1 MKNIFHLR
9 DERILLLSFDL
20 FFLFLGL
27 SYWFDLVDDINSKFI
42 IIIKNFLTILL
53 SLGFYWLTGQY
64 KNITKYTNSKS
75 LYFISL
81 RTISLVIF
89 ISSFIIKTNI
99 TRFNLPI
106 YFLVWIFLTFSMCF
120 IRILLRD
127 FVSLSIKKNRKFR
140 ENIAIYGAGSA
151 GFLLARNLQEEGTY
165 KIICFLD
172 DSPDLRNRGINGIP
186 ILSPDNI
193 DSMSD
198 EIEKVFL
205 AIPSPSKTKVKEI
218 LKKMNSLKIPIF
230 QIPSIKDITNRDKKY
245 GSLRPIELEDLLGR
259 ERVDPDPDLLE
270 KGIRE
275 KIIFISGA
283 GGSIGKELAKQ
294 ILQLS
299 PKMIIFFDISE
310 ASLYELSLEIKQFNN
325 LNIPIVTV
333 LGDICD
339 KKLVENIF
347 NKYSIN
353 VVFHAAAYKHVPLVE
368 NNKISGLCNNI
379 CSTLVL
385 CELSKKFNV
394 GKFVLIST
402 DKAVRPTNVMGLSK
416 RIAELIV
423 QNQSNNPK
431 NTCFSMVRFGNVLGS
446 SGSVVPLFKKQ
457 IAEGG
462 PITLTHPKVIRYFM
476 SISEAAQL
484 VIQTS
489 QLARGGEVFL
499 LDMGDPVFIKDLAY
513 QMVMLSGASVKDKNN
528 IKGDIEIKEIGLRPG
543 EKLYEELLIDSESI
557 STAHPLIFRA
567 IEKKLDEEFF
577 KFRLDKLVSSLNK
590 KDLDEALILAKEL
603 VPEWIRS
610 EN

>member
-1 MKNIFHLR
+1 LKNIFHLR

-20 FFLFLGL
+20 FFLFLGI
-27 SYWFDLVDDINSKFI
+27 SYWFDLVDDSNSKFI
-42 IIIKNFLTILL
+42 IIIKNFLTILF
-53 SLGFYWLTGQY
+53 SLGFYWITGQY

-75 LYFISL
+75 LYFISI

-89 ISSFIIKTNI
+89 IFSFIIKTNI

-120 IRILLRD
+120 IRIFLRD
-127 FVSLSIKKNRKFR
+127 FVSLSIKKNRKSR

-151 GFLLARNLQEEGTY
+151 GVLLARNIQEEGTY
-165 KIICFLD
+165 RIICFLD
-172 DSPDLRNRGINGIP
+172 DSPNLWNRSINGIP
-186 ILSPDNI
+186 IVSPDN
-193 DSMSD
+193 MND

-205 AIPSPSKTKVKEI
+205 AIPSISKTNMKAI
-218 LKKMNSLKIPIF
+218 LRRMNSLKIPIF
-230 QIPSIKDITNRDKKY
+230 QMPSIKDITNKDKKY

-259 ERVDPDPDLLE
+259 DRVDPDPDLLE

-294 ILQLS
+294 ILKLN
-299 PKMIIFFDISE
+299 PKTIILFDISE

-325 LNIPIVTV
+325 PNITIVTV

-339 KKLVENIF
+339 QKLVENIF

-353 VVFHAAAYKHVPLVE
+353 VVFHAAAYKHVPIVE
-368 NNKISGLCNNI
+368 NNRISGLYNNI
-379 CSTLVL
+379 YSTLVL
-385 CELSKKFNV
+385 CELSRKFNI

-423 QNQSNNPK
+423 QNQSINPK

-462 PITLTHPKVIRYFM
+462 PITLTHPKVVRYFM

-489 QLARGGEVFL
+489 ELARGGEVFL

-528 IKGDIEIKEIGLRPG
+528 IKGDIEIKEIGMRPG

-557 STAHPLIFRA
+557 STSHPLIFRA

-577 KFRLDKLVSSLNK
+577 KFRLDKLISSLNK
-590 KDLDEALILAKEL
+590 KDLDQALILAKEL
-603 VPEWIRS
+603 VPEWKRS

>member
-20 FFLFLGL
+20 FFLFLGI
-27 SYWFDLVDDINSKFI
+27 SYWFDLVDDSNSKFI
-42 IIIKNFLTILL
+42 IIIKNFLTILF

-75 LYFISL
+75 LYFISI

-89 ISSFIIKTNI
+89 IFSFIIKTNI

-106 YFLVWIFLTFSMCF
+106 YFFVWIFLTFSMCF
-120 IRILLRD
+120 IRIFLRD
-127 FVSLSIKKNRKFR
+127 FVSLSIKKNRKSR

-151 GFLLARNLQEEGTY
+151 GVLLARNIQEEGTY
-165 KIICFLD
+165 RIICFLD
-172 DSPDLRNRGINGIP
+172 DSPNLWNRSINGIP
-186 ILSPDNI
+186 IVSPDN
-193 DSMSD
+193 MND

-205 AIPSPSKTKVKEI
+205 AIPSISKTNIKAI
-218 LKKMNSLKIPIF
+218 LRRMNSLKIPIF
-230 QIPSIKDITNRDKKY
+230 QMPSIKDITNKEKKY

-259 ERVDPDPDLLE
+259 DRVDPDPDLLE

-294 ILQLS
+294 ILKLN
-299 PKMIIFFDISE
+299 PKTIILFDISE
-310 ASLYELSLEIKQFNN
+310 ASLYELSLEIKQFNDP
-325 LNIPIVTV
+325 NITIVTV

-353 VVFHAAAYKHVPLVE
+353 VVFHAAAYKHVPIVE
-368 NNKISGLCNNI
+368 NNRISGLYNNI
-379 CSTLVL
+379 YSTLVL
-385 CELSKKFNV
+385 CELSRKFNI

-423 QNQSNNPK
+423 QNQSINPK

-462 PITLTHPKVIRYFM
+462 PITLTHPKVVRYFM

-489 QLARGGEVFL
+489 ELAKGGEVFL

-513 QMVMLSGASVKDKNN
+513 EMVMLSGASVKDKNN
-528 IKGDIEIKEIGLRPG
+528 IKGDIEIKEIGMRPG

-557 STAHPLIFRA
+557 STSHPLIFRA

-577 KFRLDKLVSSLNK
+577 KFRLDKLISSLNK
-590 KDLDEALILAKEL
+590 KDLDQALILAKEL
-603 VPEWIRS
+603 VPEWKRS

>member
-20 FFLFLGL
+20 FFLFLGI
-27 SYWFDLVDDINSKFI
+27 SYWFDLVDDSNSKFI
-42 IIIKNFLTILL
+42 IIIKNFLTILF

-75 LYFISL
+75 LYFISI

-89 ISSFIIKTNI
+89 IFSFIIKTNI

-120 IRILLRD
+120 IRIFLRD
-127 FVSLSIKKNRKFR
+127 FVSLSIKKNRKSR

-151 GFLLARNLQEEGTY
+151 GVLLARNIQEEGTY
-165 KIICFLD
+165 RIICFLD
-172 DSPDLRNRGINGIP
+172 DSPNLWNRSINGIP
-186 ILSPDNI
+186 IVSPDN
-193 DSMSD
+193 MND
-198 EIEKVFL
+198 EIVKVFL
-205 AIPSPSKTKVKEI
+205 AIPSISKKNMKAI
-218 LKKMNSLKIPIF
+218 LRRMNSLKIPIF
-230 QIPSIKDITNRDKKY
+230 QIPSIKDITNKDKKF

-259 ERVDPDPDLLE
+259 DRVDPDPDLLE

-294 ILQLS
+294 ILKLN
-299 PKMIIFFDISE
+299 PKTIILFDISE

-325 LNIPIVTV
+325 PNITIVTV

-339 KKLVENIF
+339 QKLVENIF

-353 VVFHAAAYKHVPLVE
+353 VVFHAAAYKHVPIVE
-368 NNKISGLCNNI
+368 NNRISGLYNNI
-379 CSTLVL
+379 YSTLVL
-385 CELSKKFNV
+385 CELSRKFNI

-423 QNQSNNPK
+423 QNQSINPK

-462 PITLTHPKVIRYFM
+462 PITLTHPKVVRYFM

-489 QLARGGEVFL
+489 ELARGGEVFL

-557 STAHPLIFRA
+557 STSHPLIFRA

-577 KFRLDKLVSSLNK
+577 KFRLDKLISSLNK
-590 KDLDEALILAKEL
+590 KDLDKALILAKEL
-603 VPEWIRS
+603 VPEWKRS

>member
-20 FFLFLGL
+20 FFLFLGIT
-27 SYWFDLVDDINSKFI
+27 YCFDLVDDSNSKFI
-42 IIIKNFLTILL
+42 IIIKNFLTVLF
-53 SLGFYWLTGQY
+53 SLGFYWITGQY

-75 LYFISL
+75 LYFISI

-89 ISSFIIKTNI
+89 IFSFIIKTNI

-120 IRILLRD
+120 IRIFLRD
-127 FVSLSIKKNRKFR
+127 FVSLSIKKNRKSR
-140 ENIAIYGAGSA
+140 ENIAIYGAGST
-151 GFLLARNLQEEGTY
+151 GVLLARNIQEEGTY
-165 KIICFLD
+165 RIICFLD
-172 DSPDLRNRGINGIP
+172 DSPNLWNRSINGIP
-186 ILSPDNI
+186 ILSPDN
-193 DSMSD
+193 MND

-205 AIPSPSKTKVKEI
+205 AIPSISKTNMKAI
-218 LKKMNSLKIPIF
+218 LRRMNSLKIPIF
-230 QIPSIKDITNRDKKY
+230 QIPSIKDITNKDKKFGY
-245 GSLRPIELEDLLGR
+245 LRPIELEDLLGR
-259 ERVDPDPDLLE
+259 DRVDPDPDLLE

-294 ILQLS
+294 ILKLN
-299 PKMIIFFDISE
+299 PKMIILFDISE

-325 LNIPIVTV
+325 FDITIVTV

-339 KKLVENIF
+339 QKLVENIF

-353 VVFHAAAYKHVPLVE
+353 VVFHAAAYKHVPIVE
-368 NNKISGLCNNI
+368 NNRISGLYNNI
-379 CSTLVL
+379 YSTLVL

-423 QNQSNNPK
+423 QNQSINPK

-462 PITLTHPKVIRYFM
+462 PITLTHPKVVRYFM

-489 QLARGGEVFL
+489 ELARGGEVFL

-528 IKGDIEIKEIGLRPG
+528 IKGDIEIKEIGMRPG

-557 STAHPLIFRA
+557 STSHPLIFRA

-577 KFRLDKLVSSLNK
+577 KYRLDKLISSLKK
-590 KDLDEALILAKEL
+590 KDLHQALILAKEL
-603 VPEWIRS
+603 VPEWKRS

>member
-20 FFLFLGL
+20 FFLFLGI
-27 SYWFDLVDDINSKFI
+27 SYWFDLVDDSNSKFI
-42 IIIKNFLTILL
+42 IIIKNFLTILF

-75 LYFISL
+75 LYFISI
-81 RTISLVIF
+81 RTIALVVFIF
-89 ISSFIIKTNI
+89 SFIIKTNI

-120 IRILLRD
+120 IRIFLRD
-127 FVSLSIKKNRKFR
+127 FVSLSIKKNRKSR

-151 GFLLARNLQEEGTY
+151 GVLLARNIQEEGTY
-165 KIICFLD
+165 RIICFLD
-172 DSPDLRNRGINGIP
+172 DSPNLWNRSINGIP
-186 ILSPDNI
+186 IVSPDN
-193 DSMSD
+193 MND

-205 AIPSPSKTKVKEI
+205 AIPSISKKNMKAI
-218 LKKMNSLKIPIF
+218 LRRMNSLKIPIF
-230 QIPSIKDITNRDKKY
+230 QMPSIKDITNKDKKY

-259 ERVDPDPDLLE
+259 DRVDPDPDLLE

-294 ILQLS
+294 ILKLN
-299 PKMIIFFDISE
+299 PKTIILFDISE

-325 LNIPIVTV
+325 LNITIVTV

-339 KKLVENIF
+339 QKLVENIF

-353 VVFHAAAYKHVPLVE
+353 VVFHAAAYKHVPIVE
-368 NNKISGLCNNI
+368 NNRISGLYNNI
-379 CSTLVL
+379 YSTLVL
-385 CELSKKFNV
+385 CELSRKFNI

-423 QNQSNNPK
+423 QNQSINPK

-462 PITLTHPKVIRYFM
+462 PITLTHPKVVRYFM

-489 QLARGGEVFL
+489 ELARGGEVFL

-513 QMVMLSGASVKDKNN
+513 QMVMLSGASVKDENN
-528 IKGDIEIKEIGLRPG
+528 IKGDIEIKEIGMRPG

-557 STAHPLIFRA
+557 STSHPLIFRA

-577 KFRLDKLVSSLNK
+577 KFRLDKLISSLNK
-590 KDLDEALILAKEL
+590 KDLDQALILAKEL
-603 VPEWIRS
+603 VPEWKRS

>member
-20 FFLFLGL
+20 FFLFLGI
-27 SYWFDLVDDINSKFI
+27 SYWFDLVDDSNSKFI
-42 IIIKNFLTILL
+42 IIIKNFLTILF

-75 LYFISL
+75 LYFISI

-89 ISSFIIKTNI
+89 IFSFIIKTNI

-120 IRILLRD
+120 IRIFLRD
-127 FVSLSIKKNRKFR
+127 FVSLSIKKNRKSR

-151 GFLLARNLQEEGTY
+151 GVLLARNIQEEGTY
-165 KIICFLD
+165 RIICFLD
-172 DSPDLRNRGINGIP
+172 DSPNLWNRSINGIP
-186 ILSPDNI
+186 IVSPDN
-193 DSMSD
+193 MND

-205 AIPSPSKTKVKEI
+205 AIPSISKTNMKAI
-218 LKKMNSLKIPIF
+218 LRRMNSLKIPIF
-230 QIPSIKDITNRDKKY
+230 QMPSIKDITNKDKKY

-259 ERVDPDPDLLE
+259 DRVDPDPDLLE

-294 ILQLS
+294 ILKLN
-299 PKMIIFFDISE
+299 PKTIILFDISE
-310 ASLYELSLEIKQFNN
+310 ASLYELSLEIQQFNN
-325 LNIPIVTV
+325 PNITIVTV

-339 KKLVENIF
+339 QKLVENIF

-353 VVFHAAAYKHVPLVE
+353 VVFHAAAYKHVPIVE
-368 NNKISGLCNNI
+368 NNRISGLYNNI
-379 CSTLVL
+379 YSTLVL
-385 CELSKKFNV
+385 CELSRKFNI

-423 QNQSNNPK
+423 QNQSINPK

-462 PITLTHPKVIRYFM
+462 PITLTHPKVVRYFM

-489 QLARGGEVFL
+489 ELARGGEVFL

-528 IKGDIEIKEIGLRPG
+528 IKGDIEIKEIGMRPG

-557 STAHPLIFRA
+557 STSHPLIFRA

-577 KFRLDKLVSSLNK
+577 KFRLDKLISSLNK
-590 KDLDEALILAKEL
+590 KDLDKALILAKEL
-603 VPEWIRS
+603 VPEWKRS

>member
-9 DERILLLSFDL
+9 DERILLLSFYL

-27 SYWFDLVDDINSKFI
+27 SYWFDLVDDINSKFLF
-42 IIIKNFLTILL
+42 IIKNFLTILF

-75 LYFISL
+75 LYFISI

-89 ISSFIIKTNI
+89 IFSFIIKTNI

-120 IRILLRD
+120 IRIFLRD
-127 FVSLSIKKNRKFR
+127 FVSLSIKKNRKSR

-151 GFLLARNLQEEGTY
+151 GVLLARNIQEEGTY
-165 KIICFLD
+165 RIICFLD
-172 DSPDLRNRGINGIP
+172 DSPNLWNRSINGIP
-186 ILSPDNI
+186 IVSPDN
-193 DSMSD
+193 MND

-205 AIPSPSKTKVKEI
+205 AIPSISKTNMKAI
-218 LKKMNSLKIPIF
+218 LRRMNSLKIPIF
-230 QIPSIKDITNRDKKY
+230 QMPSIKDITNKDKKY

-259 ERVDPDPDLLE
+259 DRVDPDPDLLE

-294 ILQLS
+294 ILKLN
-299 PKMIIFFDISE
+299 PKTIILFDISE
-310 ASLYELSLEIKQFNN
+310 ASLYELSLEIKQFDNP
-325 LNIPIVTV
+325 NITIVTV

-339 KKLVENIF
+339 QKLVENIF

-353 VVFHAAAYKHVPLVE
+353 VVFHAAAYKHVPIVE
-368 NNKISGLCNNI
+368 NNRISGLYNNI
-379 CSTLVL
+379 YSTLVL
-385 CELSKKFNV
+385 CELSKKFNI

-423 QNQSNNPK
+423 QNQSINPK

-462 PITLTHPKVIRYFM
+462 PITLTHPKVVRYFM

-489 QLARGGEVFL
+489 ELARGGEVFL

-528 IKGDIEIKEIGLRPG
+528 IKGDIEIKEIGMRPG

-557 STAHPLIFRA
+557 STSHPLIFRA

-577 KFRLDKLVSSLNK
+577 KFRLDKLISSLNK
-590 KDLDEALILAKEL
+590 KDLDQALILAKEL
-603 VPEWIRS
+603 VPEWKRS

>member
-20 FFLFLGL
+20 FFLFLGI
-27 SYWFDLVDDINSKFI
+27 SYWFDLVDDSNSKFI
-42 IIIKNFLTILL
+42 IIIKNFLTILF

-75 LYFISL
+75 LYFISI

-89 ISSFIIKTNI
+89 IFSFIIKTNI

-120 IRILLRD
+120 IRIFLRD
-127 FVSLSIKKNRKFR
+127 FVSLSIKKNRKSR

-151 GFLLARNLQEEGTY
+151 GVLLSRNIQEEGTY
-165 KIICFLD
+165 RIVCFLD
-172 DSPDLRNRGINGIP
+172 DSPNLWNRSINGIP
-186 ILSPDNI
+186 IVSPDN
-193 DSMSD
+193 MND

-205 AIPSPSKTKVKEI
+205 AIPSISKTNMKAI
-218 LKKMNSLKIPIF
+218 LRRMNSLKIPIF
-230 QIPSIKDITNRDKKY
+230 QMPSIKDITNKDKKY

-259 ERVDPDPDLLE
+259 DRVDPDPDLLE

-283 GGSIGKELAKQ
+283 GGSIGKELTKQ
-294 ILQLS
+294 ILKLN
-299 PKMIIFFDISE
+299 PKTIILFDISE

-325 LNIPIVTV
+325 LNITIVTV

-339 KKLVENIF
+339 QKLVENIF

-353 VVFHAAAYKHVPLVE
+353 VVFHAAAYKHVPIVE
-368 NNKISGLCNNI
+368 NNRISGLYNNI
-379 CSTLVL
+379 YSTLVL
-385 CELSKKFNV
+385 CELSRKFNI

-423 QNQSNNPK
+423 QNQSINPK

-462 PITLTHPKVIRYFM
+462 PITLTHPKVVRYFM

-489 QLARGGEVFL
+489 ELARGGEVFL

-557 STAHPLIFRA
+557 STSHPLIFRA

-577 KFRLDKLVSSLNK
+577 KFRLDKLISSLNK
-590 KDLDEALILAKEL
+590 KDLDKALILAKEL
-603 VPEWIRS
+603 VPEWKRS

>member
-20 FFLFLGL
+20 FFLFLGI
-27 SYWFDLVDDINSKFI
+27 SYWFDLVDDSNSKFI
-42 IIIKNFLTILL
+42 IIIKNFLTILF

-75 LYFISL
+75 LYFISI

-89 ISSFIIKTNI
+89 IFSFIIKTNI

-120 IRILLRD
+120 IRIFLRD
-127 FVSLSIKKNRKFR
+127 FVSLSIKKNRKSR

-151 GFLLARNLQEEGTY
+151 GVLLARNIQEEGTY
-165 KIICFLD
+165 RIICFLD
-172 DSPDLRNRGINGIP
+172 DSPNLWNRSINGIP
-186 ILSPDNI
+186 IVSPDN
-193 DSMSD
+193 MND

-205 AIPSPSKTKVKEI
+205 AIPSISKKNMKAI
-218 LKKMNSLKIPIF
+218 LRRMNSLKIPIF
-230 QIPSIKDITNRDKKY
+230 QMPSIKDITNKDKKY

-259 ERVDPDPDLLE
+259 DRVDPDPDLLE

-283 GGSIGKELAKQ
+283 GGSIGKELVKQ
-294 ILQLS
+294 ILKLN
-299 PKMIIFFDISE
+299 PKTIILFDISE
-310 ASLYELSLEIKQFNN
+310 ASLYELSLEIKQFNAP
-325 LNIPIVTV
+325 NITIVTV

-353 VVFHAAAYKHVPLVE
+353 VVFHAAAYKHVPIVE
-368 NNKISGLCNNI
+368 NNRISGLYNNI
-379 CSTLVL
+379 YSTLVL
-385 CELSKKFNV
+385 CELSRKFNI

-462 PITLTHPKVIRYFM
+462 PITLTHPKVVRYFM

-489 QLARGGEVFL
+489 ELARGGEVFL

-528 IKGDIEIKEIGLRPG
+528 IKGDIEIKEIGMRPG

-557 STAHPLIFRA
+557 STSHPLIFRA

-577 KFRLDKLVSSLNK
+577 KFRLDKLISSLNK
-590 KDLDEALILAKEL
+590 KDLDQALILAKEL
-603 VPEWIRS
+603 VPEWKRS

>member
-20 FFLFLGL
+20 FFLFLGI
-27 SYWFDLVDDINSKFI
+27 SYWFDLVDDSNSKFI
-42 IIIKNFLTILL
+42 IIIKNFLTILF

-75 LYFISL
+75 LYFISI

-89 ISSFIIKTNI
+89 IFSFIIKTNI

-120 IRILLRD
+120 IRIFLRD
-127 FVSLSIKKNRKFR
+127 FVSLSIKKNRKSR

-151 GFLLARNLQEEGTY
+151 GVLLARNIQEEGTY
-165 KIICFLD
+165 RIICFLD
-172 DSPDLRNRGINGIP
+172 DSPNLWNRSINGIP
-186 ILSPDNI
+186 IVSPDN
-193 DSMSD
+193 MND

-205 AIPSPSKTKVKEI
+205 AIPSISKTNIKAI
-218 LKKMNSLKIPIF
+218 LRRMNSLKIPIF
-230 QIPSIKDITNRDKKY
+230 QMPSIKDITNKDKKY

-259 ERVDPDPDLLE
+259 DRVDPDPDLLE

-283 GGSIGKELAKQ
+283 GGSIGKELTKQ
-294 ILQLS
+294 ILKLN
-299 PKMIIFFDISE
+299 PKTIILFDISE

-325 LNIPIVTV
+325 LNITIVTV

-339 KKLVENIF
+339 QKLVENIF
-347 NKYSIN
+347 TKYSIN
-353 VVFHAAAYKHVPLVE
+353 VVFHAAAYKHVPIVE
-368 NNKISGLCNNI
+368 NNRISGLYNNI
-379 CSTLVL
+379 YSTLVL
-385 CELSKKFNV
+385 CELSRKFNI

-423 QNQSNNPK
+423 QNQSIKPK

-462 PITLTHPKVIRYFM
+462 PITLTHPKVVRYFM

-489 QLARGGEVFL
+489 ELARGGEVFL

-528 IKGDIEIKEIGLRPG
+528 IKGDIEIKEIGMRPG

-557 STAHPLIFRA
+557 STSHPLIFRA

-577 KFRLDKLVSSLNK
+577 KFRLDKLISSLNK
-590 KDLDEALILAKEL
+590 KDLDQALILAKEL
-603 VPEWIRS
+603 VPEWKRS

>member
-1 MKNIFHLR
+1 LKNIFHLR

-20 FFLFLGL
+20 FFLFLGI
-27 SYWFDLVDDINSKFI
+27 SYWFDLVDDSNSKFI
-42 IIIKNFLTILL
+42 IIIKNFLTILF

-75 LYFISL
+75 LYFISI

-89 ISSFIIKTNI
+89 IFSFIIKTNI

-120 IRILLRD
+120 IRIFLRD
-127 FVSLSIKKNRKFR
+127 FVSLSIKKNRKSR

-151 GFLLARNLQEEGTY
+151 GVLLARNIQEEGTY
-165 KIICFLD
+165 RIICFLD
-172 DSPDLRNRGINGIP
+172 DSPNLWNRSINGIP
-186 ILSPDNI
+186 IVSPDNI
-193 DSMSD
+193 ND

-205 AIPSPSKTKVKEI
+205 AIPSISKKNMKAI
-218 LKKMNSLKIPIF
+218 LRRMNSLKIPIF
-230 QIPSIKDITNRDKKY
+230 QMPSIKDITNKDKKY

-259 ERVDPDPDLLE
+259 DRVDPDPDLLE

-294 ILQLS
+294 ILKLN
-299 PKMIIFFDISE
+299 PKTIILFDISE
-310 ASLYELSLEIKQFNN
+310 ASLYELSLEIKQFKNP
-325 LNIPIVTV
+325 NITIVTV

-353 VVFHAAAYKHVPLVE
+353 VVFHAAAYKHVPIVE
-368 NNKISGLCNNI
+368 NNRISGLYNNI
-379 CSTLVL
+379 YSTLVL
-385 CELSKKFNV
+385 CELSRKFNI

-423 QNQSNNPK
+423 QNQSINPK

-462 PITLTHPKVIRYFM
+462 PITLTHPKVVRYFM

-489 QLARGGEVFL
+489 ELARGGEVFL

-528 IKGDIEIKEIGLRPG
+528 IKGDIEIKEIGMRPG

-557 STAHPLIFRA
+557 PTSHPLIFRA

-577 KFRLDKLVSSLNK
+577 KFRLDKLISSLNK
-590 KDLDEALILAKEL
+590 KDLDQALILAKEL
-603 VPEWIRS
+603 VPEWKRS
-610 EN
+610 EH

>member
-1 MKNIFHLR
+1 MKNIFHFR

-20 FFLFLGL
+20 FFLFLGI
-27 SYWFDLVDDINSKFI
+27 SYWFDLVDDSNSKFI
-42 IIIKNFLTILL
+42 IIIKNFLTILF
-53 SLGFYWLTGQY
+53 SLGFYWITGQY

-75 LYFISL
+75 LYFISI

-89 ISSFIIKTNI
+89 IFSFIIKTNI

-120 IRILLRD
+120 IRIFLRD
-127 FVSLSIKKNRKFR
+127 FVSLSIKKNRKSR

-151 GFLLARNLQEEGTY
+151 GVLLARNIQEEGTY
-165 KIICFLD
+165 RIICFLD
-172 DSPDLRNRGINGIP
+172 DSPNLWNRSINGIP
-186 ILSPDNI
+186 IVSPDN
-193 DSMSD
+193 MND

-205 AIPSPSKTKVKEI
+205 AIPSISKKNMKAI
-218 LKKMNSLKIPIF
+218 LRRMNSLKIPIF
-230 QIPSIKDITNRDKKY
+230 QIPSIKDITNKDKKY

-259 ERVDPDPDLLE
+259 DRVDPDPDLLE

-294 ILQLS
+294 ILKLN
-299 PKMIIFFDISE
+299 PKTIILFDISE

-325 LNIPIVTV
+325 PNITIVTV

-339 KKLVENIF
+339 QKLVENIF

-353 VVFHAAAYKHVPLVE
+353 VVFHAAAYKHVPIVE
-368 NNKISGLCNNI
+368 NNRISGLYNNI
-379 CSTLVL
+379 YSTLVL
-385 CELSKKFNV
+385 CELSRKFNI

-423 QNQSNNPK
+423 QNQSINPK

-462 PITLTHPKVIRYFM
+462 PITLTHPKVVRYFM

-489 QLARGGEVFL
+489 ELARGGEVFL

-528 IKGDIEIKEIGLRPG
+528 IKGDIEIKEIGMRPG

-557 STAHPLIFRA
+557 STSHPLIFRA

-577 KFRLDKLVSSLNK
+577 KFRLDELISSLNK
-590 KDLDEALILAKEL
+590 KDLDQALMLAKEL
-603 VPEWIRS
+603 VPEWKRS

>member
-20 FFLFLGL
+20 FFLFLGIT
-27 SYWFDLVDDINSKFI
+27 YCFDLVDDSNSKFI
-42 IIIKNFLTILL
+42 IIIKNFLTVLF
-53 SLGFYWLTGQY
+53 SLGFYWITGQY

-75 LYFISL
+75 LYFISI

-89 ISSFIIKTNI
+89 IFSFIIKTNI

-120 IRILLRD
+120 IRIFLRD
-127 FVSLSIKKNRKFR
+127 FVSLSIKKNRKSR
-140 ENIAIYGAGSA
+140 ENIAIYGAGST
-151 GFLLARNLQEEGTY
+151 GVLLARNIQEEGTY
-165 KIICFLD
+165 RIICFLN
-172 DSPDLRNRGINGIP
+172 DSPNLWNRSINGIP
-186 ILSPDNI
+186 ILSPDN
-193 DSMSD
+193 MKD

-205 AIPSPSKTKVKEI
+205 AIPSISKTNMKAI
-218 LKKMNSLKIPIF
+218 LRRMNSLKIPIF
-230 QIPSIKDITNRDKKY
+230 QIPSIKDITNKDKKFGY
-245 GSLRPIELEDLLGR
+245 LRPIELEDLLGR
-259 ERVDPDPDLLE
+259 DRVDPDPDLLE

-294 ILQLS
+294 ILKLN
-299 PKMIIFFDISE
+299 PKMIILFDISE

-325 LNIPIVTV
+325 FDITVVTV

-339 KKLVENIF
+339 QKLVENIF

-353 VVFHAAAYKHVPLVE
+353 VVFHAAAYKHVPIVE
-368 NNKISGLCNNI
+368 NNRISGLYNNI
-379 CSTLVL
+379 YSTLVL
-385 CELSKKFNV
+385 CELSKKFNI

-423 QNQSNNPK
+423 QNQSINPK

-462 PITLTHPKVIRYFM
+462 PITLTHPKVVRYFM

-489 QLARGGEVFL
+489 ELARGGEVFL

-528 IKGDIEIKEIGLRPG
+528 IKGDIEIKEIGMRPG

-557 STAHPLIFRA
+557 STSHPLIFRA

-577 KFRLDKLVSSLNK
+577 KFRLDKLISSLKK
-590 KDLDEALILAKEL
+590 KDLHQALILAKEL
-603 VPEWIRS
+603 VPEWKRS

>member
-20 FFLFLGL
+20 FFLFLGI
-27 SYWFDLVDDINSKFI
+27 SYWFDLVDDSNSKFI
-42 IIIKNFLTILL
+42 IIIKNFLTILF

-75 LYFISL
+75 LYFISI

-89 ISSFIIKTNI
+89 IFSFIIKTNI

-120 IRILLRD
+120 IRIFLRD
-127 FVSLSIKKNRKFR
+127 FVSLSIKKNRKSR

-151 GFLLARNLQEEGTY
+151 GVLLARNIQEEGTY
-165 KIICFLD
+165 RIICFLD
-172 DSPDLRNRGINGIP
+172 DSPNLWNRSINGIP
-186 ILSPDNI
+186 IVSPDN
-193 DSMSD
+193 MND

-205 AIPSPSKTKVKEI
+205 AIPSISKTNMKAI
-218 LKKMNSLKIPIF
+218 LRRMNSLKIPIF
-230 QIPSIKDITNRDKKY
+230 QMPSIKDITNKDKKY

-259 ERVDPDPDLLE
+259 DRVDPDPDLLE

-294 ILQLS
+294 ILKLN
-299 PKMIIFFDISE
+299 PKTIILFDISE

-325 LNIPIVTV
+325 LNITIVTV

-339 KKLVENIF
+339 QKLVENIF

-353 VVFHAAAYKHVPLVE
+353 VVFHAAAYKHVPIVE
-368 NNKISGLCNNI
+368 NNRISGLYNNI
-379 CSTLVL
+379 YSTLVL
-385 CELSKKFNV
+385 CELSRKFNI

-423 QNQSNNPK
+423 QNQSINPK

-462 PITLTHPKVIRYFM
+462 PITLTHPKVVRYFM

-489 QLARGGEVFL
+489 ELARGGEVFL

-528 IKGDIEIKEIGLRPG
+528 IKGDIEIKEIGMRPG

-557 STAHPLIFRA
+557 STSHPLIFRA

-577 KFRLDKLVSSLNK
+577 KFRLDKLISSLNK
-590 KDLDEALILAKEL
+590 KDLDQALILAKEL
-603 VPEWIRS
+603 VPEWKRS

>member
-20 FFLFLGL
+20 FFLFLGI
-27 SYWFDLVDDINSKFI
+27 SYWFDLVDDSNSKFI
-42 IIIKNFLTILL
+42 IIIKNFLTILF

-75 LYFISL
+75 LYFISI

-89 ISSFIIKTNI
+89 IFSFIIKTNI

-120 IRILLRD
+120 IRIFLRD
-127 FVSLSIKKNRKFR
+127 FVSLSIKKNRKSR

-151 GFLLARNLQEEGTY
+151 GVLLARNIQEEGTY
-165 KIICFLD
+165 RIICFLD
-172 DSPDLRNRGINGIP
+172 DSPNLWNRSINGIP
-186 ILSPDNI
+186 IVSPDN
-193 DSMSD
+193 MND

-205 AIPSPSKTKVKEI
+205 AIPSISKTNIKAI
-218 LKKMNSLKIPIF
+218 LRRMNSLKIPIF
-230 QIPSIKDITNRDKKY
+230 QMPSIKDITNKDKKY

-259 ERVDPDPDLLE
+259 DRVDPDPDLLE

-294 ILQLS
+294 ILKLN
-299 PKMIIFFDISE
+299 PKTIILFDISE
-310 ASLYELSLEIKQFNN
+310 ASLYELSLEIKQFNAP
-325 LNIPIVTV
+325 NITIVTV

-353 VVFHAAAYKHVPLVE
+353 VVFHAAAYKHVPIVE
-368 NNKISGLCNNI
+368 NNRISGLYNNI
-379 CSTLVL
+379 YSTLVL
-385 CELSKKFNV
+385 CELSRKFNI

-423 QNQSNNPK
+423 QNQSINPK

-462 PITLTHPKVIRYFM
+462 PITLTHPKVVRYFM

-489 QLARGGEVFL
+489 ELARGGEVFL

-513 QMVMLSGASVKDKNN
+513 EMVMLSGASVKDKNN
-528 IKGDIEIKEIGLRPG
+528 IKGDIEIKEIGMRPG

-557 STAHPLIFRA
+557 STSHPLIFRA

-577 KFRLDKLVSSLNK
+577 KFRLDKLISSLNK
-590 KDLDEALILAKEL
+590 KDLDEALNLAKEL
-603 VPEWIRS
+603 VPEWIKS

>member
-1 MKNIFHLR
+1 LKNIFHLR

-20 FFLFLGL
+20 FFLFLGI
-27 SYWFDLVDDINSKFI
+27 SYWFDLVDDSNSKFI
-42 IIIKNFLTILL
+42 IILKNFLTILF

-75 LYFISL
+75 LYFISI

-89 ISSFIIKTNI
+89 IFSFIIKTNI

-120 IRILLRD
+120 IRIFLRD
-127 FVSLSIKKNRKFR
+127 FVSLSIKKNRKSR

-151 GFLLARNLQEEGTY
+151 GVLLARNIQEEGTY
-165 KIICFLD
+165 RIICFLD
-172 DSPDLRNRGINGIP
+172 DSPNLCNRSINGIP
-186 ILSPDNI
+186 IVSPDN
-193 DSMSD
+193 MND

-205 AIPSPSKTKVKEI
+205 AIPSISKTNMKAI
-218 LKKMNSLKIPIF
+218 LRRMNSLKIPIF
-230 QIPSIKDITNRDKKY
+230 QIPSIKDITNKDKKFS
-245 GSLRPIELEDLLGR
+245 SLRPIELEDLLGR
-259 ERVDPDPDLLE
+259 DRVDPDPDLLE

-294 ILQLS
+294 ILKLN
-299 PKMIIFFDISE
+299 PKTLILFDISE

-325 LNIPIVTV
+325 LNITIVTV

-339 KKLVENIF
+339 QKLVENIF

-353 VVFHAAAYKHVPLVE
+353 VVFHAAAYKHVPIVE
-368 NNKISGLCNNI
+368 NNRISGLYNNI
-379 CSTLVL
+379 YSTLVL
-385 CELSKKFNV
+385 CELSKKFNI

-423 QNQSNNPK
+423 QNQSINPK

-462 PITLTHPKVIRYFM
+462 PITLTHPKVVRYFM

-489 QLARGGEVFL
+489 ELARGGEVFL

-528 IKGDIEIKEIGLRPG
+528 IKGDIEIKEIGMRPG

-557 STAHPLIFRA
+557 STSHPLIFRA

-577 KFRLDKLVSSLNK
+577 KFRLDKLISSLNK
-590 KDLDEALILAKEL
+590 KDLNQALILAKEL
-603 VPEWIRS
+603 VPEWKRS

>member
-20 FFLFLGL
+20 FFLFLGIT
-27 SYWFDLVDDINSKFI
+27 YCFDLVDDSNSKFI
-42 IIIKNFLTILL
+42 IIIKNFLTVLF
-53 SLGFYWLTGQY
+53 SLGFYWITGQY

-75 LYFISL
+75 LYFISI

-89 ISSFIIKTNI
+89 IFSFIIKTNI

-120 IRILLRD
+120 IRIFLRD
-127 FVSLSIKKNRKFR
+127 FVSLSIKKNRKSR
-140 ENIAIYGAGSA
+140 ENIAIYGAGST
-151 GFLLARNLQEEGTY
+151 GVLLARNIQEEGTY
-165 KIICFLD
+165 RIICFLD
-172 DSPDLRNRGINGIP
+172 DSPNLWNRSINGIP
-186 ILSPDNI
+186 ILSPDN
-193 DSMSD
+193 MND

-205 AIPSPSKTKVKEI
+205 AIPSISKTNMKAI
-218 LKKMNSLKIPIF
+218 LRRMNSLKIPIF
-230 QIPSIKDITNRDKKY
+230 QIPSIKDITNKDKKFGY
-245 GSLRPIELEDLLGR
+245 LRPIELEDLLGR
-259 ERVDPDPDLLE
+259 DRVDPDPDLLE

-294 ILQLS
+294 ILKLN
-299 PKMIIFFDISE
+299 PKMIILFDISE

-325 LNIPIVTV
+325 FDITIVTV

-339 KKLVENIF
+339 QKLVENIF

-353 VVFHAAAYKHVPLVE
+353 VVFHAAAYKHVPIVE
-368 NNKISGLCNNI
+368 NNRISGLYNNI
-379 CSTLVL
+379 YSTLVL
-385 CELSKKFNV
+385 CELSKKFNI

-423 QNQSNNPK
+423 QNQSINPK

-462 PITLTHPKVIRYFM
+462 PITLTHPKVVRYFM

-489 QLARGGEVFL
+489 ELARGGEVFL

-528 IKGDIEIKEIGLRPG
+528 IKGDIEIKEIGMRPG

-557 STAHPLIFRA
+557 STSHPLIFRA

-577 KFRLDKLVSSLNK
+577 KFRLDKLISSLKK
-590 KDLDEALILAKEL
+590 KDLHQALILAKEL
-603 VPEWIRS
+603 VPEWKRS

>member
-20 FFLFLGL
+20 FFLFLGI
-27 SYWFDLVDDINSKFI
+27 SYWFDLVDDSNSKFI
-42 IIIKNFLTILL
+42 IIIKNFLTILF

-75 LYFISL
+75 LYFISI

-89 ISSFIIKTNI
+89 IFSFIIKTNI

-106 YFLVWIFLTFSMCF
+106 YFLIWIFLTFSMCF
-120 IRILLRD
+120 IRIFLRD
-127 FVSLSIKKNRKFR
+127 FVSLSIKKNRKSR

-151 GFLLARNLQEEGTY
+151 GVLLARNIQEEGTY
-165 KIICFLD
+165 RIICFLD
-172 DSPDLRNRGINGIP
+172 DSPNLWNRSINGIP
-186 ILSPDNI
+186 IVSPDN
-193 DSMSD
+193 MND

-205 AIPSPSKTKVKEI
+205 AIPSISKTNIKAI
-218 LKKMNSLKIPIF
+218 LRRMNSLKIPIF
-230 QIPSIKDITNRDKKY
+230 QMPSIKDITNKDKKY
-245 GSLRPIELEDLLGR
+245 GSLKPIELEDLLGR
-259 ERVDPDPDLLE
+259 DRVDPDPDLLE

-294 ILQLS
+294 ILKLN
-299 PKMIIFFDISE
+299 PKTLILFDISE

-325 LNIPIVTV
+325 LNITIVTV

-339 KKLVENIF
+339 QKLVENIF
-347 NKYSIN
+347 TKYSIN
-353 VVFHAAAYKHVPLVE
+353 VVFHAAAYKHVPIVE
-368 NNKISGLCNNI
+368 NNRISGLYNNI
-379 CSTLVL
+379 YSTLVL
-385 CELSKKFNV
+385 CELSRKFNI

-423 QNQSNNPK
+423 QNQSINPK

-462 PITLTHPKVIRYFM
+462 PITLTHPKVVRYFM

-489 QLARGGEVFL
+489 ELARGGEVFL

-528 IKGDIEIKEIGLRPG
+528 IKGDIEIKEIGMRPG

-557 STAHPLIFRA
+557 STSHPLIFRA

-577 KFRLDKLVSSLNK
+577 KFRLDKLISSLNK
-590 KDLDEALILAKEL
+590 KDLDQALILAKEL
-603 VPEWIRS
+603 VPEWKRS

>member
-20 FFLFLGL
+20 FFLFLGI
-27 SYWFDLVDDINSKFI
+27 SYWFDLVDDSNSKFI
-42 IIIKNFLTILL
+42 IIIKNFLTILF

-75 LYFISL
+75 LYFISI

-89 ISSFIIKTNI
+89 IFSFIIKTNI

-120 IRILLRD
+120 IRIFLRD
-127 FVSLSIKKNRKFR
+127 FVSLSIKKNRKSR

-151 GFLLARNLQEEGTY
+151 GVLLARNIQEEGTY
-165 KIICFLD
+165 RIICFLD
-172 DSPDLRNRGINGIP
+172 DSPNLWNRSINGIP
-186 ILSPDNI
+186 IVSPDN
-193 DSMSD
+193 MND

-205 AIPSPSKTKVKEI
+205 AIPSISKTNMKAI
-218 LKKMNSLKIPIF
+218 LRRMNSLKIPIF
-230 QIPSIKDITNRDKKY
+230 QMPSIKDITNKDKKY

-259 ERVDPDPDLLE
+259 DRVDPDPDLLE

-294 ILQLS
+294 ILKLN
-299 PKMIIFFDISE
+299 PKTIILFDISE
-310 ASLYELSLEIKQFNN
+310 ASLYELSLEIQQFNN
-325 LNIPIVTV
+325 PNITIVTV

-339 KKLVENIF
+339 QKLVENIF
-347 NKYSIN
+347 TKYSIN
-353 VVFHAAAYKHVPLVE
+353 VVFHAAAYKHVPIVE
-368 NNKISGLCNNI
+368 NNRISGLYNNI
-379 CSTLVL
+379 YSTLVL
-385 CELSKKFNV
+385 CELSRKFNI

-423 QNQSNNPK
+423 QNQSINPK

-462 PITLTHPKVIRYFM
+462 PITLTHPKVVRYFM

-489 QLARGGEVFL
+489 ELARGGEVFL

-513 QMVMLSGASVKDKNN
+513 QMVMLSGASVKDENN
-528 IKGDIEIKEIGLRPG
+528 IKGDIEIKEIGMRPG

-557 STAHPLIFRA
+557 STSHPLIFRA

-577 KFRLDKLVSSLNK
+577 KFKLDKLISSLNK
-590 KDLDEALILAKEL
+590 KDLNQALILAKEL
-603 VPEWIRS
+603 VPEWKRS

>member
-20 FFLFLGL
+20 FFFFLFLGI
-27 SYWFDLVDDINSKFI
+27 SYWFDLVDDSNSKFI
-42 IIIKNFLTILL
+42 IIIKNFLTILF

-75 LYFISL
+75 LYFISI

-89 ISSFIIKTNI
+89 IFFFIIKTNI

-120 IRILLRD
+120 IRIFLRD
-127 FVSLSIKKNRKFR
+127 FVSLSIKKNRKSR

-151 GFLLARNLQEEGTY
+151 GVLLARNIQEEGTY
-165 KIICFLD
+165 RIICFLD
-172 DSPDLRNRGINGIP
+172 DSPNLWNRSINGIP
-186 ILSPDNI
+186 IVSPDN
-193 DSMSD
+193 MND

-205 AIPSPSKTKVKEI
+205 AIPSISKTNMKAI
-218 LKKMNSLKIPIF
+218 LRRMNSLKIPIF
-230 QIPSIKDITNRDKKY
+230 QIPSIKDITNKDKKY

-259 ERVDPDPDLLE
+259 DRVDPDPDLLE

-283 GGSIGKELAKQ
+283 GGSIGKELVKQ
-294 ILQLS
+294 ILKLN
-299 PKMIIFFDISE
+299 PKTIILFDISE

-325 LNIPIVTV
+325 PNITIVTV

-339 KKLVENIF
+339 QKLVENIF

-353 VVFHAAAYKHVPLVE
+353 VVFHAAAYKHVPIVE
-368 NNKISGLCNNI
+368 NNRISGLYNNI
-379 CSTLVL
+379 YSTLVL
-385 CELSKKFNV
+385 CELSKKFNI

-423 QNQSNNPK
+423 QNQSINPK

-462 PITLTHPKVIRYFM
+462 PITLTHPKVVRYFM

-489 QLARGGEVFL
+489 ELARGVKYFFL
-499 LDMGDPVFIKDLAY
+499 TW
-513 QMVMLSGASVKDKNN
+513 
-528 IKGDIEIKEIGLRPG
+528 EIQFL
-543 EKLYEELLIDSESI
+543 
-557 STAHPLIFRA
+557 
-567 IEKKLDEEFF
+567 
-577 KFRLDKLVSSLNK
+577 
-590 KDLDEALILAKEL
+590 
-603 VPEWIRS
+603 
-610 EN
+610 

>member
-1 MKNIFHLR
+1 MKNIFHLK

-20 FFLFLGL
+20 FFLFLGI
-27 SYWFDLVDDINSKFI
+27 SYWFDLVDDSNSKFI
-42 IIIKNFLTILL
+42 IIIKNFLTILF

-75 LYFISL
+75 LYFISI

-89 ISSFIIKTNI
+89 ITSFIIKTNI

-106 YFLVWIFLTFSMCF
+106 YFLVWIFLTFSMSF
-120 IRILLRD
+120 IRIFLRD
-127 FVSLSIKKNRKFR
+127 FVSLSIKKNRKSM

-151 GFLLARNLQEEGTY
+151 GVLLARNIQEEGTY
-165 KIICFLD
+165 RIICFLD
-172 DSPDLRNRGINGIP
+172 DSPNLWNRSINGIP
-186 ILSPDNI
+186 IVSPDN
-193 DSMSD
+193 MND

-205 AIPSPSKTKVKEI
+205 AIPSISKTNMKAI
-218 LKKMNSLKIPIF
+218 LRRMNSLKIPIF
-230 QIPSIKDITNRDKKY
+230 QMPSIKDITNKDKKY

-259 ERVDPDPDLLE
+259 DRVDPDPDLLE

-294 ILQLS
+294 ILKLN
-299 PKMIIFFDISE
+299 PKTIILFDISE

-325 LNIPIVTV
+325 PNITIVTV

-339 KKLVENIF
+339 QKLVENIF
-347 NKYSIN
+347 TKYSIN
-353 VVFHAAAYKHVPLVE
+353 VVFHAAAYKHVPIVE
-368 NNKISGLCNNI
+368 NNRISGLYNNI
-379 CSTLVL
+379 YSTLVL
-385 CELSKKFNV
+385 CELSRKFNI

-423 QNQSNNPK
+423 QNQSIKPK

-462 PITLTHPKVIRYFM
+462 PITLTHPKVVRYFM

-489 QLARGGEVFL
+489 ELARGGEVFL

-528 IKGDIEIKEIGLRPG
+528 IKGDIEIKEIGMRPG

-557 STAHPLIFRA
+557 STSHPLIFRT

-577 KFRLDKLVSSLNK
+577 KFRLDKLISSLNK
-590 KDLDEALILAKEL
+590 KDLDQALFLAKEL
-603 VPEWIRS
+603 VPEWKRS

>member
-20 FFLFLGL
+20 FFLFLGIT
-27 SYWFDLVDDINSKFI
+27 YCFDLVDDSNSKFI
-42 IIIKNFLTILL
+42 IIIKNFLTVLF
-53 SLGFYWLTGQY
+53 SLGFYWITGQY

-75 LYFISL
+75 LYFISI

-89 ISSFIIKTNI
+89 IFSFIIKTNI

-120 IRILLRD
+120 IRIFLRD
-127 FVSLSIKKNRKFR
+127 FVSLSIKKNRKSR
-140 ENIAIYGAGSA
+140 ENIAIYGAGST
-151 GFLLARNLQEEGTY
+151 GVLLARNIQEEGTY
-165 KIICFLD
+165 RIICFLD
-172 DSPDLRNRGINGIP
+172 DSPNLWNRSINGIP
-186 ILSPDNI
+186 ILSPDN
-193 DSMSD
+193 MND

-205 AIPSPSKTKVKEI
+205 AIPSISKTNMKAI
-218 LKKMNSLKIPIF
+218 LRRMNSLKIPIF
-230 QIPSIKDITNRDKKY
+230 QIPSIKDITNKDKKFGY
-245 GSLRPIELEDLLGR
+245 LRPIELEDLLGR
-259 ERVDPDPDLLE
+259 DRVDPDPDLLE

-294 ILQLS
+294 ILKLN
-299 PKMIIFFDISE
+299 PKMIILFDISE

-325 LNIPIVTV
+325 FDITIVTV

-339 KKLVENIF
+339 QKLVENIF

-353 VVFHAAAYKHVPLVE
+353 VVFHAAAYKHVPIVE
-368 NNKISGLCNNI
+368 NNRISGLYNNI
-379 CSTLVL
+379 YSTLVL

-423 QNQSNNPK
+423 QNQSINPK

-462 PITLTHPKVIRYFM
+462 PITLTHPKVVRYFM

-489 QLARGGEVFL
+489 ELARGGEVFL

-528 IKGDIEIKEIGLRPG
+528 IKGDIEIKEIGMRPG

-557 STAHPLIFRA
+557 STSHPLIFRA

-577 KFRLDKLVSSLNK
+577 KFRLDKLISSLKK
-590 KDLDEALILAKEL
+590 KDLHQALILAKEL
-603 VPEWIRS
+603 VPEWKRS

>member
-20 FFLFLGL
+20 FFLFLGI
-27 SYWFDLVDDINSKFI
+27 SYWFDLVDDSNSKFI
-42 IIIKNFLTILL
+42 IIIKNFLTILF

-75 LYFISL
+75 LYFISI

-89 ISSFIIKTNI
+89 IFSFIIKTNI

-120 IRILLRD
+120 IRIFLRD
-127 FVSLSIKKNRKFR
+127 FVSLSIKKNRKSR

-151 GFLLARNLQEEGTY
+151 GVLLARNIQEEGTY
-165 KIICFLD
+165 RIICFLD
-172 DSPDLRNRGINGIP
+172 DSPNLWNRSINGIP
-186 ILSPDNI
+186 IVSPDN
-193 DSMSD
+193 MND

-205 AIPSPSKTKVKEI
+205 AIPSISKTNIKAI
-218 LKKMNSLKIPIF
+218 LRRMNSLKIPIF
-230 QIPSIKDITNRDKKY
+230 QMPSIKDITNKDKKY

-259 ERVDPDPDLLE
+259 DRVDPDPDLLE

-294 ILQLS
+294 ILKLN
-299 PKMIIFFDISE
+299 PKTLILFDISE

-325 LNIPIVTV
+325 LNITIVTV

-339 KKLVENIF
+339 QKLVENIF
-347 NKYSIN
+347 TKYSIN
-353 VVFHAAAYKHVPLVE
+353 VVFHAAAYKHVPIVE
-368 NNKISGLCNNI
+368 NNRISGLYNNI
-379 CSTLVL
+379 YSTLVL
-385 CELSKKFNV
+385 CELSRKFNI

-423 QNQSNNPK
+423 QNQSINPK

-462 PITLTHPKVIRYFM
+462 PITLTHPKVVRYFM

-489 QLARGGEVFL
+489 ELARGGEVFL

-528 IKGDIEIKEIGLRPG
+528 IKGDIEIKEIGMRPG

-557 STAHPLIFRA
+557 STSHPLIFRT

-577 KFRLDKLVSSLNK
+577 KFRLDKLISSLNK
-590 KDLDEALILAKEL
+590 KDLDQALILAKEL
-603 VPEWIRS
+603 VPEWKRS

>member
-1 MKNIFHLR
+1 MKNIFHLK

-20 FFLFLGL
+20 FFLFLGI
-27 SYWFDLVDDINSKFI
+27 SYWFDLVDDSNSKFI
-42 IIIKNFLTILL
+42 IIIKNFLTILF

-75 LYFISL
+75 LYFISI

-89 ISSFIIKTNI
+89 ITSFIIKTNI

-106 YFLVWIFLTFSMCF
+106 YFLVWIFLTFSMSF
-120 IRILLRD
+120 IRIFLRD
-127 FVSLSIKKNRKFR
+127 FVSLSIKKNRKYR

-151 GFLLARNLQEEGTY
+151 GVLLARNIQEEGTY
-165 KIICFLD
+165 RIICFLD
-172 DSPDLRNRGINGIP
+172 DSPNLWNRSINGIP
-186 ILSPDNI
+186 IVSPDN
-193 DSMSD
+193 MND

-205 AIPSPSKTKVKEI
+205 AIPSISKTNMKAI
-218 LKKMNSLKIPIF
+218 LRRMNSLKIPIF
-230 QIPSIKDITNRDKKY
+230 QMPSIKDITNKDKKY

-259 ERVDPDPDLLE
+259 DRVDPDPDLLE

-294 ILQLS
+294 ILKLN
-299 PKMIIFFDISE
+299 PKTIILFDISE

-325 LNIPIVTV
+325 PNITIVTV

-339 KKLVENIF
+339 QKLVENIF
-347 NKYSIN
+347 TKYSIN
-353 VVFHAAAYKHVPLVE
+353 VVFHAAAYKHVPIVE
-368 NNKISGLCNNI
+368 NNRISGLYNNI
-379 CSTLVL
+379 YSTLVL
-385 CELSKKFNV
+385 CELSRKFNI

-462 PITLTHPKVIRYFM
+462 PITLTHPKVVRYFM

-489 QLARGGEVFL
+489 ELARGGEVFL

-528 IKGDIEIKEIGLRPG
+528 IKGDIEIKEIGMRPG

-557 STAHPLIFRA
+557 STSHPLIFRA

-577 KFRLDKLVSSLNK
+577 KFRLDKLISSLNK
-590 KDLDEALILAKEL
+590 KDLEQALILAKEL
-603 VPEWIRS
+603 VPEWKRS

>member
-1 MKNIFHLR
+1 M
-9 DERILLLSFDL
+9 LLSFDL

-27 SYWFDLVDDINSKFI
+27 SYWFDLVDDSNSKFI

-81 RTISLVIF
+81 RTISLVTF

-127 FVSLSIKKNRKFR
+127 FVSLSIKKNRKSR

-172 DSPDLRNRGINGIP
+172 DSPNLRNRGINGIP

-325 LNIPIVTV
+325 LNIPLITV

-353 VVFHAAAYKHVPLVE
+353 VVFHAAAYKHVPIVE
-368 NNKISGLCNNI
+368 SNRISGLYNNVY
-379 CSTLVL
+379 STLVL

-462 PITLTHPKVIRYFM
+462 PITLTDPKVIRYFM

-489 QLARGGEVFL
+489 ELARGGEVFL

-513 QMVMLSGASVKDKNN
+513 QMVMLSGASVKDKDN

-557 STAHPLIFRA
+557 STSHPLIFRA

-577 KFRLDKLVSSLNK
+577 NLRLDKLISSLNK

>member
-230 QIPSIKDITNRDKKY
+230 QIPSIKDITNREKKY

-368 NNKISGLCNNI
+368 NNKISGLYNNI

>member
-1 MKNIFHLR
+1 LKNIFHLR

-20 FFLFLGL
+20 FFLFLGIT
-27 SYWFDLVDDINSKFI
+27 YCFDLVDDSNSKFI
-42 IIIKNFLTILL
+42 IIIKNFLTVLF
-53 SLGFYWLTGQY
+53 SLGFYWITGQY

-75 LYFISL
+75 LYFISI

-89 ISSFIIKTNI
+89 IFSFIIKTNI

-120 IRILLRD
+120 IRIFLRD
-127 FVSLSIKKNRKFR
+127 FVSLSIKKNRKSR
-140 ENIAIYGAGSA
+140 ENIAIYGAGST
-151 GFLLARNLQEEGTY
+151 GVLLARNIQEEGTY
-165 KIICFLD
+165 RIICFLD
-172 DSPDLRNRGINGIP
+172 DSPNLWNRSINGIP
-186 ILSPDNI
+186 ILSPDN
-193 DSMSD
+193 MND

-205 AIPSPSKTKVKEI
+205 AIPSISKTNMKAI
-218 LKKMNSLKIPIF
+218 LRRMNSLKIPIF
-230 QIPSIKDITNRDKKY
+230 QIPSIKDITNKDKKFGY
-245 GSLRPIELEDLLGR
+245 LRPIELEDLLGR
-259 ERVDPDPDLLE
+259 DRVDPDPDLLE

-294 ILQLS
+294 ILKLN
-299 PKMIIFFDISE
+299 PKMIILFDISE

-325 LNIPIVTV
+325 FDITIVTV

-339 KKLVENIF
+339 QKLVENIF

-353 VVFHAAAYKHVPLVE
+353 VVFHAAAYKHVPIVE
-368 NNKISGLCNNI
+368 NNRISGLYNNI
-379 CSTLVL
+379 YSTLVL

-423 QNQSNNPK
+423 QNQSINPK

-462 PITLTHPKVIRYFM
+462 PITLTHPKVVRYFM

-489 QLARGGEVFL
+489 ELARGGEVFL

-528 IKGDIEIKEIGLRPG
+528 IKGDIEIKEIGMRPG

-557 STAHPLIFRA
+557 STSHPLIFRA

-577 KFRLDKLVSSLNK
+577 KYRLDKLISSLKK
-590 KDLDEALILAKEL
+590 KDLHQALILAKEL
-603 VPEWIRS
+603 VPEWKRS

>member
-20 FFLFLGL
+20 FFLFLGIT
-27 SYWFDLVDDINSKFI
+27 YCFDLVDDSNSKFI
-42 IIIKNFLTILL
+42 IIIKNCLTVLF
-53 SLGFYWLTGQY
+53 SLGFYWITGQY

-75 LYFISL
+75 LYFISI

-89 ISSFIIKTNI
+89 IFSFIIKTNI

-120 IRILLRD
+120 IRIFLRD
-127 FVSLSIKKNRKFR
+127 FVSLSIKKNRKSR
-140 ENIAIYGAGSA
+140 ENIAIYGAGST
-151 GFLLARNLQEEGTY
+151 GVLLARNIQEEGTY
-165 KIICFLD
+165 RIICFLD
-172 DSPDLRNRGINGIP
+172 DSPNLWNRSINGIP
-186 ILSPDNI
+186 ILSPDN
-193 DSMSD
+193 MND

-205 AIPSPSKTKVKEI
+205 AIPSISKTNMKAI
-218 LKKMNSLKIPIF
+218 LRRMNSLKIPIF
-230 QIPSIKDITNRDKKY
+230 QIPSIKDITNKDKKFGY
-245 GSLRPIELEDLLGR
+245 LRPIELEDLLGR
-259 ERVDPDPDLLE
+259 DRVDPDPDLLE

-294 ILQLS
+294 ILKLN
-299 PKMIIFFDISE
+299 PKMIILFDISE

-325 LNIPIVTV
+325 FDITIVTV

-339 KKLVENIF
+339 QKLVENIF

-353 VVFHAAAYKHVPLVE
+353 VVFHAAAYKHVPIVE
-368 NNKISGLCNNI
+368 NNRISGLYNNI
-379 CSTLVL
+379 YSTLVL

-423 QNQSNNPK
+423 QNQSINPK

-462 PITLTHPKVIRYFM
+462 PITLTHPKVVRYFM

-489 QLARGGEVFL
+489 ELARGGEVFL

-528 IKGDIEIKEIGLRPG
+528 IKGDIEIKEIGMRPG

-557 STAHPLIFRA
+557 STSHPLIFRA

-577 KFRLDKLVSSLNK
+577 KYRLDKLISSLKK
-590 KDLDEALILAKEL
+590 KDLHQALILAKEL
-603 VPEWIRS
+603 VPEWKRS

>member
-20 FFLFLGL
+20 FFLFLGI
-27 SYWFDLVDDINSKFI
+27 SYWFDLVDDSNSKFI
-42 IIIKNFLTILL
+42 IIIKNFLTILF

-75 LYFISL
+75 LYFISI

-89 ISSFIIKTNI
+89 ITSFIIKTNI

-106 YFLVWIFLTFSMCF
+106 YFLVWIFLTFSMSF
-120 IRILLRD
+120 IRIFLRD
-127 FVSLSIKKNRKFR
+127 FVSLSIKKNRKSR

-151 GFLLARNLQEEGTY
+151 GVLLARNIQEEGTY
-165 KIICFLD
+165 RIICFLD
-172 DSPDLRNRGINGIP
+172 DSPNLWNRSINGIP
-186 ILSPDNI
+186 IVSPDN
-193 DSMSD
+193 MND

-205 AIPSPSKTKVKEI
+205 AIPSISKTNMKAI
-218 LKKMNSLKIPIF
+218 LRRMNSLKIPIF
-230 QIPSIKDITNRDKKY
+230 QIPSIKDITNKDKKY

-259 ERVDPDPDLLE
+259 DRVDPDPDLLE

-294 ILQLS
+294 ILKLN
-299 PKMIIFFDISE
+299 PKTIILFDISE
-310 ASLYELSLEIKQFNN
+310 ASLYELSLEIQQFNN
-325 LNIPIVTV
+325 PKITIVTV

-353 VVFHAAAYKHVPLVE
+353 VVFHAAAYKHVPIVE
-368 NNKISGLCNNI
+368 NNRISGLYNNI
-379 CSTLVL
+379 YSTLVL
-385 CELSKKFNV
+385 CELSRKFNI

-423 QNQSNNPK
+423 QNQSINPK

-462 PITLTHPKVIRYFM
+462 PITLTHPKVVRYFM

-489 QLARGGEVFL
+489 ELARGGEVFL

-528 IKGDIEIKEIGLRPG
+528 IKGDIEIKEIGMRPG

-557 STAHPLIFRA
+557 STSHPLIFRA

-577 KFRLDKLVSSLNK
+577 KFRLDKLISSLNK
-590 KDLDEALILAKEL
+590 KDLDQALILAKEL
-603 VPEWIRS
+603 VPEWKRS

>member
-20 FFLFLGL
+20 FFLFLGIT
-27 SYWFDLVDDINSKFI
+27 YCFDLVDDSNSKFI
-42 IIIKNFLTILL
+42 IIIKNFLTVLF
-53 SLGFYWLTGQY
+53 SLGFYWITGQY

-75 LYFISL
+75 LYFISI

-89 ISSFIIKTNI
+89 IFSFIIKTNI

-120 IRILLRD
+120 IRIFLRD
-127 FVSLSIKKNRKFR
+127 FVSLSIKKNRKSR
-140 ENIAIYGAGSA
+140 ENIAIYGAGST
-151 GFLLARNLQEEGTY
+151 GVLLARNIQEEGTY
-165 KIICFLD
+165 RIICFLD
-172 DSPDLRNRGINGIP
+172 DSPNLWNRSINGIP
-186 ILSPDNI
+186 ILSPDN
-193 DSMSD
+193 MND

-205 AIPSPSKTKVKEI
+205 AIPSISKTNMKAI
-218 LKKMNSLKIPIF
+218 LRRMNSLKIPIF
-230 QIPSIKDITNRDKKY
+230 QIPSIKDITNKDKKFGY
-245 GSLRPIELEDLLGR
+245 LRPIELEDLLGR
-259 ERVDPDPDLLE
+259 DRVDPDPDLLE

-294 ILQLS
+294 ILKLN
-299 PKMIIFFDISE
+299 PKMIILFDISE

-325 LNIPIVTV
+325 FDITIVTV

-339 KKLVENIF
+339 QKLVENIF

-353 VVFHAAAYKHVPLVE
+353 VVFHAAAYKHVPIVE
-368 NNKISGLCNNI
+368 NNRISGLYNNI
-379 CSTLVL
+379 YSTLVL
-385 CELSKKFNV
+385 CELSKKFNI

-423 QNQSNNPK
+423 QNQSINPK

-462 PITLTHPKVIRYFM
+462 PITLTHPKVVRYFM

-489 QLARGGEVFL
+489 ELARGGEVFL

-528 IKGDIEIKEIGLRPG
+528 IKGDIEIKEIGMRPG

-557 STAHPLIFRA
+557 STSHPLIFRA

-577 KFRLDKLVSSLNK
+577 KYRLDKLISSLKK
-590 KDLDEALILAKEL
+590 KDLHQALILAKEL
-603 VPEWIRS
+603 VPEWKRS

>member
-1 MKNIFHLR
+1 MKNIFHLK

-20 FFLFLGL
+20 FFLFLGI
-27 SYWFDLVDDINSKFI
+27 SYWFDLVDDSNSKFI
-42 IIIKNFLTILL
+42 IIIKNFLTILF

-75 LYFISL
+75 LYFISI

-89 ISSFIIKTNI
+89 ITSFIIKTNI

-106 YFLVWIFLTFSMCF
+106 YFLVWIFLTFSMSF
-120 IRILLRD
+120 IRIFLRD
-127 FVSLSIKKNRKFR
+127 FVSLSIKKNRKSM

-151 GFLLARNLQEEGTY
+151 GVLLARNIQEEGTY
-165 KIICFLD
+165 RIICFLD
-172 DSPDLRNRGINGIP
+172 DSPNLWNRSINGIP
-186 ILSPDNI
+186 IVSPDN
-193 DSMSD
+193 MND

-205 AIPSPSKTKVKEI
+205 AIPSISKTNMKAI
-218 LKKMNSLKIPIF
+218 LRRMNSLKIPIF
-230 QIPSIKDITNRDKKY
+230 QMPSIKDITNKDKKY

-259 ERVDPDPDLLE
+259 DRVDPDPDLLE

-294 ILQLS
+294 ILKLN
-299 PKMIIFFDISE
+299 PKTIILFDISE

-325 LNIPIVTV
+325 PNITIVTV

-339 KKLVENIF
+339 QKLVENIF
-347 NKYSIN
+347 TKYSIN
-353 VVFHAAAYKHVPLVE
+353 VVFHAAAYKHVPIVE
-368 NNKISGLCNNI
+368 NNRISGLYNNI
-379 CSTLVL
+379 YSTLVL
-385 CELSKKFNV
+385 CELSRKFNI

-423 QNQSNNPK
+423 QNQSIKPK

-462 PITLTHPKVIRYFM
+462 PITLTHPKVVRYFM

-489 QLARGGEVFL
+489 ELARGGEVFL

-528 IKGDIEIKEIGLRPG
+528 IKGDIEIKEIGMRPG

-557 STAHPLIFRA
+557 STSHPLIFRT

-577 KFRLDKLVSSLNK
+577 KFRLDKLISSLNK
-590 KDLDEALILAKEL
+590 KDLDQALILAKEL
-603 VPEWIRS
+603 VPEWKRS

>member
-20 FFLFLGL
+20 FFLFLGIT
-27 SYWFDLVDDINSKFI
+27 YCFDLVDDSNSKFI
-42 IIIKNFLTILL
+42 IIIKNFLTILF

-75 LYFISL
+75 LYFISI

-89 ISSFIIKTNI
+89 IFSFIIKTNI

-120 IRILLRD
+120 IRIFLRD
-127 FVSLSIKKNRKFR
+127 FVSLSIKKNRKSR
-140 ENIAIYGAGSA
+140 ENIAIYGAGST
-151 GFLLARNLQEEGTY
+151 GVLLARNIQEEGTY
-165 KIICFLD
+165 RIICFLD
-172 DSPDLRNRGINGIP
+172 DSPNLWNRSINGIP
-186 ILSPDNI
+186 ILSPDN
-193 DSMSD
+193 MND

-205 AIPSPSKTKVKEI
+205 AIPSISKTNMKAI
-218 LKKMNSLKIPIF
+218 LRRMNSLKIPIF
-230 QIPSIKDITNRDKKY
+230 QIPSIKDITNKDKKF

-259 ERVDPDPDLLE
+259 DRVDPDPDLLE

-294 ILQLS
+294 ILKLN
-299 PKMIIFFDISE
+299 PKMIILFDISE

-325 LNIPIVTV
+325 LNITIVTV

-339 KKLVENIF
+339 QKLVENIF

-353 VVFHAAAYKHVPLVE
+353 VVFHAAAYKHVPIVE
-368 NNKISGLCNNI
+368 NNRISGLYNNI
-379 CSTLVL
+379 YSTLVL
-385 CELSKKFNV
+385 CELSKKFNI

-423 QNQSNNPK
+423 QNQSINPK

-462 PITLTHPKVIRYFM
+462 PITLTHPKVVRYFM

-489 QLARGGEVFL
+489 ELARGGEVFL

-528 IKGDIEIKEIGLRPG
+528 IKGDIEIKEIGMRPG

-557 STAHPLIFRA
+557 STSHPLIFRA

-577 KFRLDKLVSSLNK
+577 KFRLDKLISSLKK
-590 KDLDEALILAKEL
+590 KDLHQALILAKEL
-603 VPEWIRS
+603 VPEWKRS

>member
-20 FFLFLGL
+20 FFLFLGIT
-27 SYWFDLVDDINSKFI
+27 YCFDLVDDSNSKFI
-42 IIIKNFLTILL
+42 IIIKNFLTVLF
-53 SLGFYWLTGQY
+53 SLGFYWITGQY

-75 LYFISL
+75 LYFISI

-89 ISSFIIKTNI
+89 IFSFIIKTNI

-120 IRILLRD
+120 IRIFLRD
-127 FVSLSIKKNRKFR
+127 FVSLSIKKNRKSR
-140 ENIAIYGAGSA
+140 ENIAIYGAGST
-151 GFLLARNLQEEGTY
+151 GVLLARNIQEEGTY
-165 KIICFLD
+165 RIICFLD
-172 DSPDLRNRGINGIP
+172 DSPNLWNRSINGIP
-186 ILSPDNI
+186 ILSPDN
-193 DSMSD
+193 MND

-205 AIPSPSKTKVKEI
+205 AIPSISKTNMKAI
-218 LKKMNSLKIPIF
+218 LRRMNSLKIPIF
-230 QIPSIKDITNRDKKY
+230 QIPSIKDITNKDKKFGY
-245 GSLRPIELEDLLGR
+245 LRPIELEDLLGR
-259 ERVDPDPDLLE
+259 DRVDPDPDLLE

-294 ILQLS
+294 ILKLN
-299 PKMIIFFDISE
+299 PKMIILFDISE

-325 LNIPIVTV
+325 FDITIVTV

-339 KKLVENIF
+339 QKLVENIF

-353 VVFHAAAYKHVPLVE
+353 VVFHAAAYKHVPIVE
-368 NNKISGLCNNI
+368 NNRISGLYNNI
-379 CSTLVL
+379 YSTLVL

-423 QNQSNNPK
+423 QNQSINPK

-462 PITLTHPKVIRYFM
+462 PITLTHPKVVRYFM

-489 QLARGGEVFL
+489 ELSRGGEVFL

-528 IKGDIEIKEIGLRPG
+528 IKGDIEIKEIGMRPG

-557 STAHPLIFRA
+557 STSHPLIFRA

-577 KFRLDKLVSSLNK
+577 KFRLDKLISSLKK
-590 KDLDEALILAKEL
+590 KDLHQALILAKEL
-603 VPEWIRS
+603 VPEWKRS

>member
-20 FFLFLGL
+20 FFLFLGI
-27 SYWFDLVDDINSKFI
+27 SYWFDLVDDSNSKFI
-42 IIIKNFLTILL
+42 IIIKNFLTILF

-75 LYFISL
+75 LYFISI

-89 ISSFIIKTNI
+89 IFSFIIKTNI

-120 IRILLRD
+120 IRIFLRD
-127 FVSLSIKKNRKFR
+127 FVSLSIKKNRKSR

-151 GFLLARNLQEEGTY
+151 GVLLARNIQEEGTY
-165 KIICFLD
+165 RIICFLD
-172 DSPDLRNRGINGIP
+172 DSPNLWNRSINGIP
-186 ILSPDNI
+186 IVSPDN
-193 DSMSD
+193 MND
-198 EIEKVFL
+198 EIVKVFL
-205 AIPSPSKTKVKEI
+205 AIPSISKTNMKAI
-218 LKKMNSLKIPIF
+218 LRRMNSLKIPIF
-230 QIPSIKDITNRDKKY
+230 QMPSIKDITNKDKKF

-259 ERVDPDPDLLE
+259 DRVDPDPDLLE

-294 ILQLS
+294 ILKLN
-299 PKMIIFFDISE
+299 PKTIILFDISE

-325 LNIPIVTV
+325 PNITIVTV

-339 KKLVENIF
+339 QKLVENIF

-353 VVFHAAAYKHVPLVE
+353 VVFHAAAYKHVPIVE
-368 NNKISGLCNNI
+368 NNRISGLYNNI
-379 CSTLVL
+379 YSTLVL
-385 CELSKKFNV
+385 CELSRKFNI

-423 QNQSNNPK
+423 QNQSINPK

-462 PITLTHPKVIRYFM
+462 PITLTHPKVVRYFM

-489 QLARGGEVFL
+489 ELARGGEVFL

-528 IKGDIEIKEIGLRPG
+528 IKGDIEIKEIGMRPG

-557 STAHPLIFRA
+557 STSHPLIFRT

-577 KFRLDKLVSSLNK
+577 KFRLDKLIYSLNN
-590 KDLDEALILAKEL
+590 KDLDQALILAKEL
-603 VPEWIRS
+603 VPEWKRS

>member
-20 FFLFLGL
+20 FFLFLGI
-27 SYWFDLVDDINSKFI
+27 SYWFDLVDDSNSKFI
-42 IIIKNFLTILL
+42 IIIKNFLTILF

-75 LYFISL
+75 LYFISI

-89 ISSFIIKTNI
+89 IFSFIIKTNI

-120 IRILLRD
+120 IRIFLRD
-127 FVSLSIKKNRKFR
+127 FVSLSIKKNRKSR

-151 GFLLARNLQEEGTY
+151 GVLLARNIQEEGTY
-165 KIICFLD
+165 RIICFLD
-172 DSPDLRNRGINGIP
+172 DSPNLWNRSINGIA
-186 ILSPDNI
+186 IGSPDN
-193 DSMSD
+193 MND

-205 AIPSPSKTKVKEI
+205 AIPSISKKNMKAI
-218 LKKMNSLKIPIF
+218 LRRMNSLKIPIF
-230 QIPSIKDITNRDKKY
+230 QMPSIKDITNKDKKY

-259 ERVDPDPDLLE
+259 DRVDPDPDLLE

-283 GGSIGKELAKQ
+283 GGSIGKELTKQ
-294 ILQLS
+294 ILKLN
-299 PKMIIFFDISE
+299 PKTIILFDISE

-325 LNIPIVTV
+325 PNITIVTV

-339 KKLVENIF
+339 QKLVENIF

-353 VVFHAAAYKHVPLVE
+353 VVFHAAAYKHVPIVE
-368 NNKISGLCNNI
+368 NNRISGLYNNI
-379 CSTLVL
+379 YSTLVL
-385 CELSKKFNV
+385 CELSRKFNI

-423 QNQSNNPK
+423 QNQSINPK

-462 PITLTHPKVIRYFM
+462 PITLTHPKVVRYFM

-489 QLARGGEVFL
+489 ELARGGEVFL

-528 IKGDIEIKEIGLRPG
+528 IKGDIEIKEIGMRPG

-557 STAHPLIFRA
+557 STSHPLIFRA

-577 KFRLDKLVSSLNK
+577 KFRLDKLISSLNK
-590 KDLDEALILAKEL
+590 KDLDQALIFAKEL
-603 VPEWIRS
+603 VPEWKRS

>member
-20 FFLFLGL
+20 FFLFLGI
-27 SYWFDLVDDINSKFI
+27 SYWFDLVDDSNSKFI
-42 IIIKNFLTILL
+42 IIIKNFLTILF

-75 LYFISL
+75 LYFISI

-89 ISSFIIKTNI
+89 IFSFIIKTNI

-120 IRILLRD
+120 IRIFLRD
-127 FVSLSIKKNRKFR
+127 FVSLSIKKNRKSR

-151 GFLLARNLQEEGTY
+151 GVLLARNIQEEGTY
-165 KIICFLD
+165 RIICFLD
-172 DSPDLRNRGINGIP
+172 DSPNLWNRSINGIP
-186 ILSPDNI
+186 IVSPDN
-193 DSMSD
+193 MND

-205 AIPSPSKTKVKEI
+205 AIPSISKTNIKAI
-218 LKKMNSLKIPIF
+218 LRRMNSLKIPIF
-230 QIPSIKDITNRDKKY
+230 QMPSIKDITNKDKKY

-259 ERVDPDPDLLE
+259 DRVDPDPDLLE

-294 ILQLS
+294 ILKLN
-299 PKMIIFFDISE
+299 PKTIILFDISE
-310 ASLYELSLEIKQFNN
+310 ASLYELSLEIKEFNN
-325 LNIPIVTV
+325 PNITIVTV

-339 KKLVENIF
+339 QKLVENIF

-353 VVFHAAAYKHVPLVE
+353 VVFHAAAYKHVPIVE
-368 NNKISGLCNNI
+368 NNRISGLYNNI
-379 CSTLVL
+379 YSTLVL
-385 CELSKKFNV
+385 CELSRKFNI

-423 QNQSNNPK
+423 QNQSINPK

-462 PITLTHPKVIRYFM
+462 PITLTHPKVVRYFM

-489 QLARGGEVFL
+489 ELARGGEVFL

-528 IKGDIEIKEIGLRPG
+528 IKGDIEIKEIGMRPG

-557 STAHPLIFRA
+557 STSHPLIFRA

-577 KFRLDKLVSSLNK
+577 KFRLDKLISSLNK
-590 KDLDEALILAKEL
+590 KDLDQALILAKEL
-603 VPEWIRS
+603 VPEWKRS

>member
-1 MKNIFHLR
+1 MKNIFRFR
-9 DERILLLSFDL
+9 DERFWLLSFDL
-20 FFLFLGL
+20 ISLFLSF
-27 SYWFDLVDDINSKFI
+27 SYWFDLVDDNNSKFI
-42 IIIKNFLTILL
+42 ILFKNFFTVLIAL
-53 SLGFYWLTGQY
+53 SFYWISGQY

-75 LYFISL
+75 LYFIAI
-81 RTISLVIF
+81 RTAVLVFF
-89 ISSFIIKTNI
+89 ITSFIIKTSI

-106 YFLVWIFLTFSMCF
+106 YFLVWTFLSFSMCF
-120 IRILLRD
+120 MRIFFRD
-127 FVSLSIKKNRKFR
+127 FVSVTLRKNRKVK

-151 GFLLARNLQEEGTY
+151 GFLLARNIQEEGTY

-172 DSPDLRNRGINGIP
+172 DSPNLRNRGINGIP

-193 DSMSD
+193 DNMND

-205 AIPSPSKTKVKEI
+205 AIPSPSKKKMKAI
-218 LKKMNSLKIPIF
+218 LKRMNRLKIPIF
-230 QIPSIKDITNRDKKY
+230 QIPSIKDITNREKKY

-275 KIIFISGA
+275 KTIFISGA

-294 ILQLS
+294 ILQLN

-310 ASLYELSLEIKQFNN
+310 ASLYELSLEIQQFNN

-339 KKLVENIF
+339 QKLVENIF

-353 VVFHAAAYKHVPLVE
+353 VVFHAAAYKHVPIVE
-368 NNKISGLCNNI
+368 NNRISGLYNNI
-379 CSTLVL
+379 YSTLVL

-462 PITLTHPKVIRYFM
+462 PITLTNPKVIRYFM
-476 SISEAAQL
+476 SITEAAQL

-489 QLARGGEVFL
+489 ELARGGEVFL

-528 IKGDIEIKEIGLRPG
+528 IKGDIEIQEIGLRPG

-557 STAHPLIFRA
+557 STEHPLIFRA
-567 IEKKLDEEFF
+567 IEKKLDEEYFR
-577 KFRLDKLVSSLNK
+577 FRLDKLISSLNK

>member
-20 FFLFLGL
+20 FFLFLGI
-27 SYWFDLVDDINSKFI
+27 SYWFDLVDDSNSKFI
-42 IIIKNFLTILL
+42 IIIKNFLTILF

-75 LYFISL
+75 LYFISI

-89 ISSFIIKTNI
+89 IISFIIKTNI

-120 IRILLRD
+120 IRIFLRD
-127 FVSLSIKKNRKFR
+127 FVSLSIKKNRKSR

-151 GFLLARNLQEEGTY
+151 GVLLARNIQEEGTY
-165 KIICFLD
+165 RIICFLD
-172 DSPDLRNRGINGIP
+172 DSPNLWNRSINGIP
-186 ILSPDNI
+186 IVSPDNI
-193 DSMSD
+193 ND

-205 AIPSPSKTKVKEI
+205 AIPSISKTNMKAI
-218 LKKMNSLKIPIF
+218 LRRMNSLKIPIF
-230 QIPSIKDITNRDKKY
+230 QIPSIKDITNKDKKY
-245 GSLRPIELEDLLGR
+245 GSLKPIELEDLLGR
-259 ERVDPDPDLLE
+259 DRVDPDPDLLE

-294 ILQLS
+294 ILKLN
-299 PKMIIFFDISE
+299 PKTIILFDISE
-310 ASLYELSLEIKQFNN
+310 ASLYELSLEIQQFNN
-325 LNIPIVTV
+325 PSITIVTV

-339 KKLVENIF
+339 QKLVENIF
-347 NKYSIN
+347 TKYSIN
-353 VVFHAAAYKHVPLVE
+353 VVFHAAAYKHVPIVE
-368 NNKISGLCNNI
+368 NNRISGLYNNI
-379 CSTLVL
+379 YSTLVL
-385 CELSKKFNV
+385 CELSRKFNI

-423 QNQSNNPK
+423 QNQSINPK

-462 PITLTHPKVIRYFM
+462 PITLTHPKVVRYFM

-489 QLARGGEVFL
+489 ELARGGEVFL

-528 IKGDIEIKEIGLRPG
+528 IKGDIEIKEIGMRPG

-557 STAHPLIFRA
+557 STSHPLIFRA

-577 KFRLDKLVSSLNK
+577 KFRLDKLISSLNK
-590 KDLDEALILAKEL
+590 KDLDQALILAKEL
-603 VPEWIRS
+603 VPEWKRS